1 MATKQGSGYDFL
13 LELAVTNAWVSQLFD
28 QELVRRGL
36 QPAQAGV
43 LAIIGMHQPVTPTQL
58 EHEMGLPG
66 ATLRERVGSL
76 LEAGLVARAPNKD
89 DGRSY
94 LLSTTARGD
103 EVLDVSAAA
112 VRTVQRE
119 LEKILGLS
127 FEDLRRSL
135 IEIRTVAQGLS
146 RGELVAGKDA
156 VVRGPW

>member
-1 MATKQGSGYDFL
+1 MATKPAPRYDVL

-43 LAIIGMHQPVTPTQL
+43 LAIIGMNQPVTPTQL
-58 EHEMGLPG
+58 ENEMGLPG

-76 LEAGLVARAPNKD
+76 LESGLVERAPNKD

-94 LLSTTARGD
+94 LLSTTPKGD
-103 EVLDVSAAA
+103 EVLENSAAA

-119 LEKILGLS
+119 LEKVLGFSLQ
-127 FEDLRRSL
+127 DLRRSL
-135 IEIRTVAQGLS
+135 VEVRTVAQGLS
-146 RGELVAGKDA
+146 RGDLITGKEA